1 MNNVPMIS
9 VLMAYYNNLDYV
21 EDAIKSVIEQGYPN
35 LEFIVVDDKSPDVNA
50 ENFIKSLADK
60 YNFKLIRKEKN
71 QGAGKAFQTAFENS
85 TGEYISIIS
94 HDDMYAPNRFKHM
107 MEIMLRDDLD
117 VLYCNGEVFKA
128 DDISHRK
135 KFDSQDVKNAFA
147 KGQKEVC
154 ELISGRDDVPCLLT
168 QGAIYK
174 RKVWEELAWMREKFL
189 LDDWPFTIKVW
200 QDYKT
205 SFDDN
210 VVYLYRQHDD
220 NIHKHYWR
228 WFPAR
233 VQTVSE
239 LIEADKKMEVL
250 SFLMGSMADFA
261 YGSKKYEEAYR
272 FASASLIM
280 AEKESNIT
288 HAQNLLSKLNGKIKT
303 SVYKSFCK
311 KIGSIA
317 WRNSKMYKFYRP
329 IAKAGL
335 ALIPIKKWR
344 KKLKAKIL

>member
-1 MNNVPMIS
+1 MNNIPMIS

-21 EDAIKSVIEQGYPN
+21 EDAVKSVVEQGYPN
-35 LEFIVVDDKSPDVNA
+35 FEFIVVDDKSPNTEA
-50 ENFIKSLADK
+50 EDLIKKLADK
-60 YNFKLIRKEKN
+60 YKFKLIRKENN

-94 HDDMYAPNRFKHM
+94 HDDMYAQNRFKHM
-107 MEIMLRDDLD
+107 MEIILRDDLD
-117 VLYCNGEVFKA
+117 VLYCNGEVFKD
-128 DDISHRK
+128 DDINHRK
-135 KFDSQDVKNAFA
+135 KFDSEEVRSAFA
-147 KGQKEVC
+147 KGQKEVY
-154 ELISGRDDVPCLLT
+154 ELICSRDDVPCLLT

-174 RKVWEELAWMREKFL
+174 RKVWEDLAWMREKFL

-205 SFDDN
+205 SFDDFP
-210 VVYLYRQHDD
+210 VYLYRQHED
-220 NIHKHYWR
+220 NIHKHYWH

-239 LIEADKKMEVL
+239 LIEPEKKMEVL

-261 YGSKKYEEAYR
+261 YGSKKYDEAYH

-288 HAQNLLSKLNGKIKT
+288 HAQNLLSKLNGKIK
-303 SVYKSFCK
+303 SGVYQSFCHK
-311 KIGSIA
+311 VGSIA
-317 WRNSKMYKFYRP
+317 WRNSKMYKFYKP
-329 IAKAGL
+329 IIKAML

-344 KKLKAKIL
+344 KKIKSKVL